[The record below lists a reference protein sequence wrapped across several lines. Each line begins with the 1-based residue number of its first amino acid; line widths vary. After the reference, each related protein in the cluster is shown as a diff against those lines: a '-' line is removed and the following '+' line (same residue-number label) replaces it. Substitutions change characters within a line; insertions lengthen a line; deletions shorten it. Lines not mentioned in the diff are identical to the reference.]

1 MTKYLFSVRGGTLPR
16 QPSNHMQGRP
26 LPPPP
31 PSSSKPLSGMH
42 SVNTQREYFRFDN
55 LFFAEATPPP
65 ILPKKSASLAQMS
78 GLAAPGGRTVAGGR
92 AAPRSIP
99 MPGSSSAPR
108 DQWGGTG
115 GSAAASRDQWTSSTL
130 NVSIAITLTV
140 YVSCKYMIMG
150 IYRGKKKDS

>member
-42 SVNTQREYFRFDN
+42 AVYMQRENFRFDN
-55 LFFAEATPPP
+55 IFFAEATPPP

-78 GLAAPGGRTVAGGR
+78 GLAAPGGRTVAGSR

-99 MPGSSSAPR
+99 MPGSSSNGSAPR
-108 DQWGGTG
+108 DQWGGTA
-115 GSAAASRDQWTSSTL
+115 SAAAASRDQWTSSTL
-130 NVSIAITLTV
+130 NVSIQELHLQYT
-140 YVSCKYMIMG
+140 
-150 IYRGKKKDS
+150 